1 MIEFMRSLFGLG
13 GSTRTVV
20 GHSHSIDLKDV
31 AYIKDSKARLT
42 ALHHLNK
49 RYRGTTHEPKIRAV
63 YEKTK
68 AIHSYLVSK
77 KRLHELELFHLQNTE
92 HFINTYSVIMDA
104 FEQRHDGPPGSAKGD
119 PFFRKFA
126 TVNGKRPGEAYSQTE
141 MVQPENRS
149 ETADTTDK
157 DRLEVPRLS
166 VPDILINTYTNIAY
180 EEAVDDLPAAEIGF
194 TSSEPEKEM
203 FLQHISARL
212 GIDDISYVGNA
223 LVNIPNSNGSSP
235 TGLVPVIH
243 WKGYLYALNLNDY
256 RLFPVKVYR
265 KSL

>member
-20 GHSHSIDLKDV
+20 GHSHSIDIKDV

-42 ALHHLNK
+42 ALHHVYK
-49 RYRGTTHEPKIRAV
+49 RYRGTPHEPKIRAV

-68 AIHSYLVSK
+68 AIHSYLLSK
-77 KRLHELELFHLQNTE
+77 KRLHELELFHLQNTD

-104 FEQRHDGPPGSAKGD
+104 YEQGHEGTEGRRKGE
-119 PFFRKFA
+119 PFFSRSGS
-126 TVNGKRPGEAYSQTE
+126 VNGRRPAESSQTE
-141 MVQPENRS
+141 MVKPEISAGAAN
-149 ETADTTDK
+149 AGDK
-157 DRLEVPRLS
+157 GRIEAPKLS
-166 VPDILINTYTNIAY
+166 VPVILINTYSNVPY
-180 EEAVDDLPAAEIGF
+180 EEADDDLPAAEIGF
-194 TSSEPEKEM
+194 TSSEPEKEI
-203 FLQHISARL
+203 FLQHVSARL

-256 RLFPVKVYR
+256 RLFPVKIYR
-265 KSL
+265 RGL